1 MLVFTVINL
10 KRYHAPYFNYL
21 LLGTNKFDVKNN
33 LKVKIKLCSSVIH
46 RSTRSH
52 CSNLSYRP
60 SLLSCYSRVAR
71 ARVDVARRAS
81 ARRRGVC
88 RAARRCAPVS
98 LFVAHLRITVRAV
111 LRYPHVIESGRS
123 GGPPD
128 AEQVVGQM
136 ERFVVTR
143 GEVIVANAQVLEHAN
158 LLVGRGRS
166 PFSCWMY
173 W

>member
-52 CSNLSYRP
+52 RSNLSYRP

-71 ARVDVARRAS
+71 ARVDVEWRALASMSRGAPVRVGAVFVVRRAGARRS
-81 ARRRGVC
+81 
-88 RAARRCAPVS
+88 
-98 LFVAHLRITVRAV
+98 
-111 LRYPHVIESGRS
+111 RYLWHIYG
-123 GGPPD
+123 
-128 AEQVVGQM
+128 
-136 ERFVVTR
+136 
-143 GEVIVANAQVLEHAN
+143 
-158 LLVGRGRS
+158 
-166 PFSCWMY
+166 
-173 W
+173 